1 MNAWKSYYKG
11 GNKYNAR
18 KVMVDGQQFDSVKE
32 GRRFQSLRL
41 MEKAGMIE
49 DLRRQVTFTLIPPQD
64 IRDRKTG
71 KHLRTERA
79 CRYVADFV
87 YTDNRDG
94 KTIVEDVKGYRGGQA
109 YAIFSIKRKLMLY
122 LFGIEVIEI

>member
-1 MNAWKSYYKG
+1 
-11 GNKYNAR
+11 
-18 KVMVDGQQFDSVKE
+18 MVDGQQFDSLKE

-122 LFGIEVIEI
+122 LFGIEVVEI

>member
-1 MNAWKSYYKG
+1 MRKYR
-11 GNKYNAR
+11 NKEI
-18 KVMVDGQQFDSVKE
+18 VVDGIKFQSIKE

-79 CRYVADFV
+79 IKYVADFV

>member
-1 MNAWKSYYKG
+1 MNAWKSYHKG

-79 CRYVADFV
+79 IKYVADFV

-94 KTIVEDVKGYRGGQA
+94 RTIVEDVKGYRGGQA